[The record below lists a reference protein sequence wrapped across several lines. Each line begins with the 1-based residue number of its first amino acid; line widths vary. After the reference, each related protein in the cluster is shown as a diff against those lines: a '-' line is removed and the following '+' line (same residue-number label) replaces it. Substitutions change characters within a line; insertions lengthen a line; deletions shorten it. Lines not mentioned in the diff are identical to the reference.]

1 MIQFAVLGSGSS
13 GNSAVVCH
21 GDTKV
26 LVDAGLSA
34 KQLCVRL
41 EQVGV
46 DPDSLTAIV
55 LTHEHGDHVQGLEVF
70 LRKRAIPVYGT
81 VHTCHIVQQDRIKK
95 SEISWRK
102 FEAGTNFKIGD
113 FSIDTF
119 NVPHDAVD
127 PVGFVFQSPSGGRLG
142 VLSDVGKVTNLIIDN
157 LKGVDSLFVESNYDD
172 VMLQED
178 EKRPWSLK
186 QRISNPHGHLSN
198 KQTAQLLKDV
208 CSENLNQVVLGH
220 LSSDCNTEDLALQF
234 AREALSDI
242 GLNDVNVMCAE
253 RRDPTPMLA
262 AIKGAEIFIDPVAV
276 DAVEVT
282 PAMEET
288 ITQAAA
294 SIESKLEESVTAPIL
309 AEAKKVSSRPKDIRF
324 IDEDDCEPDAQA
336 NLVQM
341 ELAL

>member
-21 GDTKV
+21 GNTKV

-34 KQLCVRL
+34 KQLCVRM

-55 LTHEHGDHVQGLEVF
+55 LTHEHGDHVQGLDVF
-70 LRKRAIPVYGT
+70 LRKRSIPVYGT

-95 SEISWRK
+95 AEIGWRK
-102 FEAGTNFKIGD
+102 FEAGTSFTIGD
-113 FSIDTF
+113 FEIDTF

-127 PVGFVFQSPSGGRLG
+127 PVGFVFKSPTGRVG
-142 VLSDVGKVTNLIIDN
+142 VLSDVGHVTNLIVER

-186 QRISNPHGHLSN
+186 QRISNKHGHLSN
-198 KQTAQLLKDV
+198 KQTAELLKQV
-208 CSENLNQVVLGH
+208 STENLNQVVLGH
-220 LSSDCNTEDLALQF
+220 LSSDCNTADLAAQF
-234 AREALSDI
+234 AREALAEI
-242 GLNDVNVMCAE
+242 GLNDVKVACAE
-253 RRDPTPMLA
+253 RKDPTPMMPAL
-262 AIKGAEIFIDPVAV
+262 KGAELFIDPET
-276 DAVEVT
+276 VEVS
-282 PAMEET
+282 PELEQT

-294 SIESKLEESVTAPIL
+294 SIESKLNDDIIL
-309 AEAKKVSSRPKDIRF
+309 SEVKSAVDQPGIRF
-324 IDEDDCEPDAQA
+324 LDEEECEPDQALA